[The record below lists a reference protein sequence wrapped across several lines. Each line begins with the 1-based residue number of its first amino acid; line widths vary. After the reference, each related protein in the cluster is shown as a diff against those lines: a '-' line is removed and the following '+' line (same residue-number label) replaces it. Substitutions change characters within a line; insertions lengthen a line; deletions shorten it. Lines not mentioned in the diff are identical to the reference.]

1 MINTIKV
8 GKRKI
13 GNNQP
18 VFVIAEIGINHE
30 GNIKRCAQM
39 IKAAADAGVDAV
51 KLQTI
56 DADANYVKNS
66 ESYKIFKGAE
76 LNVDETKKM
85 FQLAKSFGVEIFTT
99 VGDFDTLNWVNELE
113 PCAWK
118 ISSGLITHIPLIE
131 KMAKFNRPILI
142 STGMSDLNEIKYAVN
157 ASIESGK
164 NQIGI
169 FQCTSI
175 YPVNLENIYLSRIGE
190 LKRIFNVPIG
200 FSDHSLGSDAAFLS
214 VGAGA
219 SMIEKHFTFDKGRKG
234 YDHAISMNKK
244 EMKELVNKVRLAEI
258 MVGNRNVRLE
268 EFQKG
273 KRETYLRCIVAKK
286 NIQKGDFLTE
296 ENITI
301 KRPKPG
307 QRGLEPKNYNSII
320 NNKADCDI
328 PIDSPIIFDMIIR

>member
-1 MINTIKV
+1 MNTIEV
-8 GKRKI
+8 GKKKI
-13 GNNQP
+13 GNDQP

-30 GNIKRCAQM
+30 GDVKRCAQM

-99 VGDFDTLNWVNELE
+99 VGDFETLKWVNKLE
-113 PCAWK
+113 PSAWK
-118 ISSGLITHIPLIE
+118 ISSGLITHLPLIE
-131 KMAKFNRPILI
+131 KIAKLGKPALF
-142 STGMSDLNEIKYAVN
+142 STGMSDIDEIKDAIDAFYQNGNRQV
-157 ASIESGK
+157 
-164 NQIGI
+164 GI

-175 YPVNLENIYLSRIGE
+175 YPLKPENIYLSRISE

-200 FSDHSLGSDAAFLS
+200 FSDHSLGSNAAFLS

-244 EMKELVNKVRLAEI
+244 EMEELVKRVRLAEI
-258 MVGNRNVRLE
+258 MIGKGNVRFKEL
-268 EFQKG
+268 QKE

-286 NIQKGDFLTE
+286 NIQKGELFTE

-301 KRPKPG
+301 KRPITNM
-307 QRGLEPKNYNSII
+307 RGLKPEYYKKIFNKVSTRDYNV
-320 NNKADCDI
+320 DD
-328 PIDSPIIFDMIIR
+328 PII

>member
-1 MINTIKV
+1 MNTIKV
-8 GKRKI
+8 GQKKI
-13 GNNQP
+13 GNDQP

-30 GNIKRCAQM
+30 GDVKRCEQM

-66 ESYKIFKGAE
+66 ESYKVFKGAE
-76 LNVDETKKM
+76 LSVDETKKM
-85 FQLAKSFGVEIFTT
+85 FQLAKSLGVDIFTT
-99 VGDFDTLNWVNELE
+99 VGDFDTLNWVNELD
-113 PCAWK
+113 PCTWK

-142 STGMSDLNEIKYAVN
+142 STGMSDIDEIKDAIDAFYQNGNRQV
-157 ASIESGK
+157 
-164 NQIGI
+164 GI

-175 YPVNLENIYLSRIGE
+175 YPLKPENIYLSRISE

-200 FSDHSLGSDAAFLS
+200 FSDHSLGSNAAFLS

-219 SMIEKHFTFDKGRKG
+219 AMIEKHFTFDKGRKG

-258 MVGNRNVRLE
+258 MIGNRNVQFE
-268 EFQKG
+268 EFQKE
-273 KRETYLRCIVAKK
+273 KRKAYLRCIVAKK
-286 NIQKGDFLTE
+286 NIQKGESLTE

-307 QRGLEPKNYNSII
+307 QQGLEPKNYNSII
-320 NNKADCDI
+320 NNKAKLDI
-328 PIDSPIIFDMIIR
+328 PIDSPIIFDMIIS

>member
-1 MINTIKV
+1 MNTIKV
-8 GKRKI
+8 GQKKI
-13 GNNQP
+13 GNDQP
-18 VFVIAEIGINHE
+18 IFVIAEIGINHE
-30 GNIKRCAQM
+30 GDVKRCEQM

-66 ESYKIFKGAE
+66 ESYKVFKGAE
-76 LNVDETKKM
+76 LSVAETKQM

-99 VGDFDTLNWVNELE
+99 VGDFETLKWVNKLE
-113 PCAWK
+113 PSAWK
-118 ISSGLITHIPLIE
+118 ISSGLITHLPLIE
-131 KMAKFNRPILI
+131 KIAKLGKPALF
-142 STGMSDLNEIKYAVN
+142 STGMSDIDEIKDAIDAFYQNGNRQV
-157 ASIESGK
+157 
-164 NQIGI
+164 GI

-175 YPVNLENIYLSRIGE
+175 YPLKPENIYLSRISE

-200 FSDHSLGSDAAFLS
+200 FSDHSLGSNAAFLS

-244 EMKELVNKVRLAEI
+244 EMEELVKRVRLAEI
-258 MVGNRNVRLE
+258 MIGKGNVRFKEL
-268 EFQKG
+268 QKE

-286 NIQKGDFLTE
+286 NIQKGELFTE

-301 KRPKPG
+301 KRPITNM
-307 QRGLEPKNYNSII
+307 RGLKPEYYKKIFNKVSTRDYNV
-320 NNKADCDI
+320 DD
-328 PIDSPIIFDMIIR
+328 PII